1 MPFYV
6 CDALLFDLDGVLI
19 DSELTYERHWQRWAD
34 RQNVPFEHI
43 AAIHHGRPAI
53 RTIGM
58 VAPHLDAERE
68 SRQFNAGIVADMNRD
83 GLRAYD
89 GAAPLLHR
97 LPVDRWA
104 IATSSPRA
112 FAVSRLRHLG
122 LSMPKVLVTLD
133 DVVNGKPAPDPYLQ
147 AAEGIGMAP
156 SRCIV
161 IEDAPAGIEAAKA
174 AGARVIAI
182 ASTNPPEAL
191 QAADAIVPRLVDL
204 EIRSGDAGLHVTW
217 PENGLRGN

>member
-19 DSELTYERHWQRWAD
+19 DSERTYERHWQRWAD
-34 RQNVPFEHI
+34 RKNVPFEHI
-43 AAIHHGRPAI
+43 AAVHHGRPAI
-53 RTIGM
+53 RTIAI

-68 SRQFNAGIVADMNRD
+68 SRQFNADLVADMNMD

-217 PENGLRGN
+217 PENGLRGK